1 LEGLHVRYDHRLDIV
16 NVNVST
22 VGTQEHPSTW
32 VIIPLKH
39 GFVPPK
45 PSPAPSPTPKDDRQ
59 SARATGGAVTIII
72 VGVTASLLVAFAAK
86 VGWQRHKRRA
96 DSPQSTELTETAG
109 VYDASY
115 MEIEKSID
123 ASDL

>member
-1 LEGLHVRYDHRLDIV
+1 LSVVAVALVYWVRRRR
-16 NVNVST
+16 N
-22 VGTQEHPSTW
+22 
-32 VIIPLKH
+32 K
-39 GFVPPK
+39 
-45 PSPAPSPTPKDDRQ
+45 R
-59 SARATGGAVTIII
+59 GG
-72 VGVTASLLVAFAAK
+72 
-86 VGWQRHKRRA
+86 